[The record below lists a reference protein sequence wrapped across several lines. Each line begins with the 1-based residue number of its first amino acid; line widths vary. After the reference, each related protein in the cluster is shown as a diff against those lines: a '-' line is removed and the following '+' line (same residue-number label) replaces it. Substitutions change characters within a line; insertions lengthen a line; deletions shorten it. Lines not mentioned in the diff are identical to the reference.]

1 MLVPMSVCESH
12 EQRQN
17 HRLASFRHLNN
28 KVCVCPRRH
37 LCRAMLACVQ
47 LAMTLSLLPCMGYM
61 QIASLCAQ
69 SCGTSL
75 KDATGHELHPCFENP

>member
-1 MLVPMSVCESH
+1 MLVPMSVCESD

-17 HRLASFRHLNN
+17 HRLASFRHLND
-28 KVCVCPRRH
+28 KVFVCPRRD
-37 LCRAMLACVQ
+37 LCCAMLTCVQ
-47 LAMTLSLLPCMGYM
+47 LAMTLSLFVGYM